1 MDARNA
7 SIFEAE
13 VERLFSEGSGATGL
27 LVDIGGL
34 TLTDSS
40 GIRAAML
47 AAQRVQG
54 RFGLV
59 HASEKLQRLL
69 SIKGLGVV
77 LRSFPDLETA
87 KAALT

>member
-1 MDARNA
+1 M
-7 SIFEAE
+7 
-13 VERLFSEGSGATGL
+13 
-27 LVDIGGL
+27 
-34 TLTDSS
+34 TDSS

-47 AAQRVQG
+47 AVQRVHG

-69 SIKGLGVV
+69 SIKGLGDV
-77 LRSFPDLETA
+77 LRTFPDLETA